1 VSSYAELTILGW
13 VEEGNDRSR
22 FRLKRSGG
30 RWFIEGLGILRCAQ
44 DDGRNRQKQG
54 KDEGINDG
62 GAVWERTV
70 VCRVRRNSGVRCG
83 KERWYA
89 GVRKNGGMRV

>member
-1 VSSYAELTILGW
+1 LKKATTG
-13 VEEGNDRSR
+13 GR

-54 KDEGINDG
+54 KDEGIIDG
-62 GAVWERTV
+62 GM
-70 VCRVRRNSGVRCG
+70 RCG

-89 GVRKNGGMRV
+89 GVRRNGGVQCGKGKHGREADFFTAMLRM